1 MGKRASRLSV
11 SNTTA
16 RGAVVFDFLW
26 ASLGIFYVE
35 GVAEL
40 RDFIYNENGRV
51 MDAETKDA
59 RPAAGK
65 RRNAM
70 REHGLK
76 VKDFVSLFHLEV
88 LNQGSDFDSALMT
101 VPDLN
106 RPGLQ
111 FQDRK
116 SVV

>member
-1 MGKRASRLSV
+1 MGERVSRLSV

-59 RPAAGK
+59 RPRRRKKEK
-65 RRNAM
+65 RHA
-70 REHGLK
+70 
-76 VKDFVSLFHLEV
+76 
-88 LNQGSDFDSALMT
+88 
-101 VPDLN
+101 
-106 RPGLQ
+106 
-111 FQDRK
+111 
-116 SVV
+116 